1 MKNRLLTI
9 NVVANIIQ
17 SLVSSALLF
26 ILYRYINKELG
37 ISEIGVWSIVIATV
51 SASRLADFGISS
63 GITRFIAKELAIGNI
78 KKTVQVLETG
88 FATLLVSL
96 PLILFIAWPILGLIL
111 EGIVVGE
118 YRTLA
123 LATLPIALLSLYLA
137 LLASIFQGALEGCQ
151 KMLVRTFLTIGGQI
165 IALLFAFLLV
175 PKFGLEGLA
184 WTQVI
189 QATFILVVGWSALRI
204 EFRSFPIFPSWD
216 RKIFKEIINYG
227 SKVQAGMLAMMF
239 FDPVTKALI
248 ARFGGLEIA
257 GYFELANQIV
267 IKIRS
272 VIISANQA
280 IIPSVVNLHETI
292 SDEVSH
298 FYVKN
303 IKLLTFFSFPIFSL
317 LLILSPLFSEF
328 LLGKIEHDFL
338 SILYVITLSWFI
350 NIFSGPAYFINMAT
364 GNVGIN
370 AKVHIFIGFLN
381 LILGIFLGLA
391 YKESGVILA
400 YSTSLTAG
408 SILLIY
414 YFHRDLK
421 LAFNIT
427 IYPNVKIV
435 LFSILIIIY
444 FFGFKDS
451 NNIKEILIMAATSLI
466 IYIVLIL
473 KNPITY
479 SILKN
484 LKNKK

>member
-1 MKNRLLTI
+1 MKNRLLAI
-9 NVVANIIQ
+9 NAVANIIQ
-17 SLVSSALLF
+17 SLVSAALLF

-37 ISEIGVWSIVIATV
+37 FSEIGVWSIVIATV

-78 KKTVQVLETG
+78 KKAVQVLETG

-96 PLILFIAWPILGLIL
+96 PLILFIAWPILRLIL

-189 QATFILVVGWSALRI
+189 QSTFILVVGWGALRT
-204 EFRSFPIFPSWD
+204 EFRSFPIFPAWD
-216 RKIFKEIINYG
+216 RKIFKEIVNYG

-248 ARFGGLEIA
+248 AKFGGLEMT

-267 IKIRS
+267 TKIRS

-303 IKLLTFFSFPIFSL
+303 MKILTFFSFPIFSL
-317 LLILSPLFSEF
+317 LLILSPLISEF
-328 LLGKIEHDFL
+328 LLGKVDQDFL

-364 GNVGIN
+364 GSVGIN

-381 LILGIFLGLA
+381 LILGIFLGLV

-408 SILLIY
+408 SLLLIY
-414 YFHRDLK
+414 NFHKDFNLK
-421 LAFNIT
+421 FNFR
-427 IYPNVKIV
+427 IYPNGKIV
-435 LFSILIIIY
+435 LFSLLVIIY
-444 FFGFKDS
+444 LFMYQDLK
-451 NNIKEILIMAATSLI
+451 NLKEIILVALTSSFIFLLLIW
-466 IYIVLIL
+466 
-473 KNPITY
+473 KNPLRY

-484 LKNKK
+484 FTK